1 MPKQDKSAEAIDQ
14 AMREALA
21 SVERGEKKHKQGAD
35 PAVEVEDDPT
45 LRTDLE
51 AARDQLLR
59 MAADFDNYRKRTR
72 RDQDDLKRFA
82 IEGFARDLLP
92 VVDNLERALIHAGS
106 EDNAVLQG
114 VRMVFKQLTDALLS
128 HGVKTFPSAGQVFD
142 PERHEAVAKQTSDTH
157 APGTVLEEMQRGY
170 LLYDRLLR
178 PARVLVAGDGSG
190 AKSQSVKGGPSGKLS
205 F

>member
-21 SVERGEKKHKQGAD
+21 SVERVEQKNKRETD
-35 PAVEVEDDPT
+35 PAVEVEADPK
-45 LRTDLE
+45 LRADLD
-51 AARDQLLR
+51 AAREQLLR

-92 VVDNLERALIHAGS
+92 VADNLERALSHAGS

-114 VRMVFKQLTDALLS
+114 VRMVFKQLTDALQS
-128 HGVKTFPSAGQVFD
+128 HGVKSFACAGQTFD
-142 PERHEAVAKQTSDTH
+142 PERHEAVAKQPSDAH
-157 APGTVLEEMQRGY
+157 APGTILEEMQRGY
-170 LLYDRLLR
+170 LLHDRLLR
-178 PARVLVAGDGSG
+178 PARVLVASDGSG
-190 AKSQSVKGGPSGKLS
+190 TQAKG
-205 F
+205 